1 MPIYDKSGNQLSDAY
16 DKIGNSQQNAYDLNG
31 NIVFQQGGFDYDDY
45 TVSSELFRLSGSN
58 FQSFAVYDNVI
69 AQFQSDD
76 KVTLVSLADGSTV
89 VPQMYCKSYHGQS
102 AFFMNEYYQQGDE
115 FPLICVMGSYVNSWI
130 IRITRKGTTL
140 IKTLYIPT
148 TVENGGYKLG
158 NAYNPTNG
166 HMYTLGYTNQNY
178 QTDDG
183 GTNKLILAEWDV
195 SDLTDNGDDTYTPRL
210 IGTKQHDFIVCI
222 QGSCFY
228 DGMIWATS
236 GIGGSASHVYAFDP
250 ATFEIL
256 HTITLSNVEV
266 EGCAW
271 IGNDYLL
278 VGQNPNDIQYRK
290 VTFASL

>member
-1 MPIYDKSGNQLSDAY
+1 MIYDKQGNILPSTYDINGDELASAYDISGNQVY
-16 DKIGNSQQNAYDLNG
+16 RKGY
-31 NIVFQQGGFDYDDY
+31 DYDNY
-45 TVSSELFRLSGSN
+45 TISNVLFSLSGSS
-58 FQSFAVYDNVI
+58 FQGFAVHDGII
-69 AQFQSDD
+69 AQFQADD
-76 KVTLVSLADGSTV
+76 KVRLVSVSGESIAS
-89 VPQMYCKSYHGQS
+89 QMYCRSYHGQS

-130 IRITRKGTTL
+130 NRITRTGTTL

-158 NAYNPTNG
+158 NAYNSTNG
-166 HMYTLGYTNQNY
+166 HMFTLGYTNQNY

-183 GTNKLILAEWDV
+183 GTNKLILAEWDL

-236 GIGGSASHVYAFDP
+236 GIGGQASHVYAFDP

-256 HTITLSNVEV
+256 HTITLSNTEV

-271 IGNDYLL
+271 IGGDYLL
-278 VGQNPNDIQYRK
+278 VGQNPNGIQYRK
-290 VTFASL
+290 VTFAPL

>member
-1 MPIYDKSGNQLSDAY
+1 MIYDKQGNVLPSAY
-16 DKIGNSQQNAYDLNG
+16 DINGNDLVSAYDIEGMVVYQKGTN
-31 NIVFQQGGFDYDDY
+31 FDYDDY
-45 TVSSELFRLSGSN
+45 TVSDVLFQLSGSS
-58 FQSFAVYDNVI
+58 FQGFAYHGGII
-69 AQFQSDD
+69 AQFQADD
-76 KVTLVSLADGSTV
+76 KVRLVSINGESITS
-89 VPQMYCKSYHGQS
+89 QMYCKSYHGQS
-102 AFFMNEYYQQGDE
+102 AFFMNEYYQQDDE

-130 IRITRKGTTL
+130 NRITRTGTTL

-148 TVENGGYKLG
+148 TAENGGYKLG
-158 NAYNPTNG
+158 NAYNSENG
-166 HMYTLGYTNQNY
+166 HMFTLGYTNQNY

-183 GTNKLILAEWDV
+183 GTNKLILAEWDL

-228 DGMIWATS
+228 GGMIWATS

-256 HTITLSNVEV
+256 HTITLSNTEV

-271 IGNDYLL
+271 IGDDYLL
-278 VGQNPNDIQYRK
+278 VGQNPSGISYRK
-290 VTFASL
+290 VTFAQS